1 MADLTAAEG
10 VAGPVGDRPGGITL
24 RLGRIVDRLDR
35 AIRRFDEDP
44 RVIALG
50 VLTGLALA
58 ALMAG
63 NVDRDAPRLAWA
75 AVGLALAAPT
85 AAVSMLATV
94 VVLREP
100 YGLNPLHFHAMVVAA
115 AAFSALF
122 RFGIRAVAG
131 ERLVARPAFL
141 AVGAYAGLSVLQF
154 VSVSFQ
160 VPRDRGLFA
169 QGTLTEVVSGLIL
182 VLLVAVLYTP
192 RSRGYLVA
200 AMVPGIV
207 LAAGLAIL
215 SLSPELVGALP
226 IKGWLPAQD
235 ISARGTGLFRNPNY
249 LGQAMA
255 MGFILV
261 ARSRSMSLPGPLT
274 RWAPLLASVIAL
286 GLIVSFSRGA
296 LIAVAAGVVVLYAVR
311 GRRALGLAGAAAV
324 VFVVIGY
331 QVVLAVRHVLT
342 FGAHIDLSGAAQAAS
357 DEARLSVYIAG
368 VKLFL
373 QHPLLGVGYAQFHY
387 ASVRYLDQNA
397 VTYPH
402 NVFLGVAAEQGIPG
416 ITLMLAMVIALA
428 VELWRIRDPFAITGL
443 ATLAAFVAGSLLA
456 DNLSSLQTVGMLWI
470 ALGAA
475 LASRPTPRPVVAP
488 PNLPVPREVGSAVPV
503 LRGERWRPRQP

>member
-1 MADLTAAEG
+1 MTAAEG
-10 VAGPVGDRPGGITL
+10 VSAPVEDSPGGIAR
-24 RLGRIVDRLDR
+24 RLGQVVDRLDL
-35 AIRRFDEDP
+35 AIRRFDDDP

-50 VLTGLALA
+50 VLAGLALA
-58 ALMAG
+58 ALMAA
-63 NVDRDAPRLAWA
+63 NVDRDVPRLAWA

-100 YGLNPLHFHAMVVAA
+100 YGLSPLHFHAMVVAA
-115 AAFSALF
+115 AAFSTLF
-122 RFGIRAVAG
+122 RFGIRAAAG
-131 ERLVARPAFL
+131 ERLAARPAFL
-141 AVGAYAGLSVLQF
+141 AVGAYAGLSALQF
-154 VSVSFQ
+154 VSVAFKVS
-160 VPRDRGLFA
+160 RDRGLFA
-169 QGTLTEVVSGLIL
+169 QGTLTEVLSGLTL
-182 VLLVAVLYTP
+182 VVLVAVLFTP

-200 AMVPGIV
+200 AIVPGIV
-207 LAAGLAIL
+207 VAAGLAIL

-255 MGFILV
+255 IGFILV
-261 ARSRSMSLPGPLT
+261 ARGRSMSLPGPLT
-274 RWAPLLASVIAL
+274 RWAPLLASVVAL

-311 GRRALGLAGAAAV
+311 GRRALALAGAAAV
-324 VFVVIGY
+324 AFVVVGY
-331 QVVLAVRHVLT
+331 QVVLAVRHLLT

-357 DEARLSVYIAG
+357 DEARLSVYVAG

-416 ITLMLAMVIALA
+416 ITLLLVMLVALG
-428 VELWRIRDPFAITGL
+428 VQLWRIRDPFAITGL
-443 ATLAAFVAGSLLA
+443 AMLAAFVAGSLLA

-470 ALGAA
+470 AVGAA
-475 LASRPTPRPVVAP
+475 LVSRPNPGPVAAP
-488 PNLPVPREVGSAVPV
+488 PNLADPSEVRWASAPA